1 MYVNRLFI
9 DRQNLLPM
17 KLAAFWADMMGQY
30 QLLTVG
36 TGNQIDLGELLMG
49 SSLFGNGSRYFSC
62 WYGHGVSIDK

>member
-1 MYVNRLFI
+1 
-9 DRQNLLPM
+9 M